1 MSRSGS
7 PIGSDIV
14 RRNRHHFL
22 EGINRADS
30 GPSPTNSEY
39 EYGRDE
45 AEIVRARF
53 VNRCLS
59 FATKYIARLRPNLV
73 HEKEEHVQRTIKR
86 EDQTSDANTKAHELL
101 KHHTISRDQT
111 EARLKKQEREALKLI
126 WEGQRE
132 GPTKFTVPS
141 PVPILPNLLDPPEA
155 VGIEEDVANLDLRET
170 EFFPSTRLGWEF
182 LADRHENHTSQGTE
196 DSVPSDTESLR
207 SSNLPTGIL
216 TYLSQDT
223 PVYAELLDSC
233 LLRSEFEGSD
243 FRLSEDSRTESES
256 DTNDFSLQDARP
268 EGSLRSS
275 EFESDFNSR
284 SSDSGVSSTS
294 SGSRSSRAMSGSSDG
309 FVMSSPQHKQPAVS
323 RRANSGMSQPPP
335 RPQISEPWRLA
346 KGPQP
351 PSQLPPPTWP
361 WPPSHPPNG
370 SSFTSAPLPTVVEDR
385 GSPQPPAGGMIDKE
399 AIEGRIEE
407 LSSELA
413 TLKAQLQESGLNEE
427 EAGQSNLHWARFY
440 RIQQKPYL
448 GEPVWEHDSRGNI
461 QLKASKPVWSV
472 EHFLER
478 NPQVLFL
485 VYDEYDHLSPEDY
498 NIYIDS
504 LNSDEIP
511 IPPPSDQLICL
522 GDDSVEQAMDNLT
535 RLYPDFET
543 TFPNFSFLSNSRS
556 RKKTSTSH
564 LVFFYMFPQWEAKA
578 MELAEWDTHR
588 VMALFA
594 FFKQTQEPHYK
605 EIYEALDSG
614 RLHTDDV
621 RYLTKPG
628 DVIIQPGPGIK
639 AFMATSWPEY
649 RGVHYPSPG
658 RNTGSKDRRTRDRD
672 SKKHRDYPSR
682 KKQDDRGASHANE
695 GGESGQS
702 SHHQGFGDE
711 SCFLWAVEGW
721 NWHIKGGK
729 LTRQTV
735 ELELKVPCTPQIH
748 DISSFAWYPLRYADQ
763 DIKDRLLKRGKTFW
777 DCRERRFV
785 GYSYKGTDKTVE
797 LEQVGAISIIKAC
810 TLAVV

>member
-1 MSRSGS
+1 
-7 PIGSDIV
+7 
-14 RRNRHHFL
+14 
-22 EGINRADS
+22 
-30 GPSPTNSEY
+30 
-39 EYGRDE
+39 
-45 AEIVRARF
+45 
-53 VNRCLS
+53 
-59 FATKYIARLRPNLV
+59 
-73 HEKEEHVQRTIKR
+73 
-86 EDQTSDANTKAHELL
+86 
-101 KHHTISRDQT
+101 
-111 EARLKKQEREALKLI
+111 
-126 WEGQRE
+126 
-132 GPTKFTVPS
+132 
-141 PVPILPNLLDPPEA
+141 
-155 VGIEEDVANLDLRET
+155 
-170 EFFPSTRLGWEF
+170 
-182 LADRHENHTSQGTE
+182 
-196 DSVPSDTESLR
+196 
-207 SSNLPTGIL
+207 
-216 TYLSQDT
+216 
-223 PVYAELLDSC
+223 
-233 LLRSEFEGSD
+233 
-243 FRLSEDSRTESES
+243 
-256 DTNDFSLQDARP
+256 
-268 EGSLRSS
+268 
-275 EFESDFNSR
+275 
-284 SSDSGVSSTS
+284 
-294 SGSRSSRAMSGSSDG
+294 
-309 FVMSSPQHKQPAVS
+309 
-323 RRANSGMSQPPP
+323 
-335 RPQISEPWRLA
+335 
-346 KGPQP
+346 
-351 PSQLPPPTWP
+351 
-361 WPPSHPPNG
+361 
-370 SSFTSAPLPTVVEDR
+370 
-385 GSPQPPAGGMIDKE
+385 MIDKE

-797 LEQVGAISIIKAC
+797 LEQMNERFMIDFVMYQKLHPEVVKKRKTDKLARGLEDPEEPVSENEILEQADPPTDGAIFVLPSVIVGFNLRLKKWVDIEVDWIEEVQWNKKAFENLVVDDETKHLVKALVSNQLKTEMSTDLISGKGNGLIILLHGGPGTGKTFTAESVAE
-810 TLAVV
+810 LAEKPLYRVTCGDIGIKPEQVEKYLETVLLLGKIWGCVVLLDEADVFLEERGLTDLKRNALVSVFLRVLEYYDGILILTSNRVGTFDQAFKSRIQLALHYENLTKPQRRKIWRNFFNRLKDLGETEVDYDDLGDHIGELAEHDMNGRQIRNAITTARQLAQFDGKKFSYAQLQHAIGVASKFETYLKGVKQGFTDDQLARDDGLR